1 MKNIILSLIIL
12 FIVVKA
18 NAQVDRTQ
26 VPHPNNPEKL
36 NVGVL
41 IPIKMDNNL
50 QVYLAPIKKYPKFT
64 ISINIEQLGF
74 DEDERQEEKGILG
87 KAYYSKLSEKYP
99 NGEIDSLVKLKGAM
113 LSVTA
118 HGGTI
123 KGMNRD
129 VETLLDMYFDLLQNP
144 VIKKEYIKEEAEN
157 HKKSL
162 ERKKTSKGGVFNNKS
177 FAKERLIDS
186 LLYGKRQEKEKKE
199 EIILNYDNIG
209 VNEVKDF
216 IQKRMV
222 ANNSVVVIIGDF
234 TEKETKKLMDKYFG
248 DWQQGES
255 FVRKR
260 DLKTYEPLIKNRKII
275 VLDKPN
281 AVQSRLSLQWILKGA
296 YMYDENSVKIEVLN
310 EILGESQLS
319 YLYKNVRVDKGLCYF
334 IRSSIT
340 PDDNGGR
347 ASIWTQVRTD
357 QTAYAIENIILEML
371 RIRNYDVSDQDL
383 KVAKSSLIG
392 EFTRSL
398 SGIAPV
404 PYISF
409 AMIKELYNLP
419 DDYLQNKVSKYYEIT
434 KKDIREMA
442 EEYVNPFECI
452 VIVEGKAAELHGT
465 LERFGEVTYLDE
477 DGKGL
482 IFEK

>member
-1 MKNIILSLIIL
+1 MRNIILSLIIL
-12 FIVVKA
+12 FTVAKV

-26 VPHPNNPEKL
+26 APAPNNPEKL

-74 DEDERQEEKGILG
+74 DEDERQEEKGILE

-113 LSVTA
+113 MSVTA

-129 VETLLDMYFDLLQNP
+129 IETLLDMYYDLLQNP
-144 VIKKEYIKEEAEN
+144 VLKKEYIKEKAEDYE
-157 HKKSL
+157 KSL
-162 ERKKTSKGGVFNNKS
+162 EKKKTSTNSVFSNKS

-186 LLYGKRQEKEKKE
+186 LLYGKRQEQEKKE

-209 VNEVKDF
+209 IDEVEDF
-216 IQKRMV
+216 IQKRIV

-248 DWQQGES
+248 NWQQGEP
-255 FVRKR
+255 FARKR
-260 DLKTYEPLIKNRKII
+260 DIKTREPAIKNRKII

-281 AVQSRLSLQWILKGA
+281 AVQSKLSLQWVLKDA
-296 YMYDENSVKIEVLN
+296 HTYDENSVKIEVLN

-347 ASIWTQVRTD
+347 ASIMTQVRTD
-357 QTAYAIENIILEML
+357 QTAYAIENVILEML

-383 KVAKSSLIG
+383 KIAKSSLIG

-409 AMIKELYNLP
+409 AMIKELYDLP

-442 EEYVNPFECI
+442 EKYVNPFECI
-452 VIVEGKAAELHGT
+452 IVVEGKASELEGT

-477 DGKGL
+477 EGKAL
-482 IFEK
+482 VFKK